1 VGACTLRTVI
11 RSQEEPR
18 DIKDDYRMRTCELI
32 CLMALLIAHSQAT
45 RAQVDAS
52 GAEKGNSFG
61 LKLSVDEVNL
71 TFHAAD
77 ANGMPVNDLKL
88 EEFGILDDGRTPR
101 RVVRFQLLEDAPI
114 RGGILM
120 DTSESMTDHVAR
132 DRAIS
137 IKYVEHMLGQK
148 ADKGFLM
155 EFGYTSNVMT
165 PWTSDSAV
173 LASGIR
179 NVAADKQN
187 LLGGTALFDALFRA
201 CFSEFSKVD
210 HATSGNFILLFSDGQ
225 DNTSRTSLR
234 EAVDMCQRSDT
245 AVYVFRSTAG
255 TQLFS
260 SGPKTLRE
268 LAEQTGGRV
277 FNADDSDAYIDS
289 DLGIIESEL
298 RNLYRVIY
306 NPAELK
312 HNGMFHRIELET
324 PERVATIS
332 VRSGYYAPDR

>member
-1 VGACTLRTVI
+1 MRACG
-11 RSQEEPR
+11 
-18 DIKDDYRMRTCELI
+18 LI
-32 CLMALLIAHSQAT
+32 CLMALLTAHAQA
-45 RAQVDAS
+45 RPAQQDAP
-52 GAEKGNSFG
+52 GAEGGNSFS

-77 ANGMPVNDLKL
+77 AHGMPVNDLKL
-88 EEFGILDDGRTPR
+88 EELRILDDGRTPR
-101 RVVRFQLLEDAPI
+101 RVVGFQRLEDAPI
-114 RGGILM
+114 HAGILM
-120 DTSESMTDHVAR
+120 DTSESMTEQVPR

-137 IKYVEHMLGQK
+137 IKYAEHVLRQR

-155 EFGYTSNVMT
+155 DFGYTSKLMT
-165 PWTSDSAV
+165 PWTNDSAA
-173 LASGIR
+173 LAAGIR
-179 NVAADKQN
+179 NVAAGKEN
-187 LLGGTALFDALFRA
+187 PLGGTALFDALFRA

-210 HATSGNFILLFSDGQ
+210 HAASGNFILLFSDGQ
-225 DNTSRTSLR
+225 DNASRTSLP

-245 AVYVFRSTAG
+245 AVYVFRATAG

-277 FNADDSDAYIDS
+277 FNVGDSDDEIDS
-289 DLGIIESEL
+289 DLAFIEAEL
-298 RNLYRVIY
+298 RNQYRVIY

-312 HNGMFHRIELET
+312 HNGMFHRIELQT

-332 VRSGYYAPDR
+332 IRSGYYAPDR

>member
-1 VGACTLRTVI
+1 
-11 RSQEEPR
+11 
-18 DIKDDYRMRTCELI
+18 MRTCVLT
-32 CLMALLIAHSQAT
+32 CLMALLMTHSQAA
-45 RAQVDAS
+45 RSQVDAS
-52 GAEKGNSFG
+52 GTENGNSFG

-88 EEFGILDDGRTPR
+88 EEFVILDEGRTPR
-101 RVVRFQLLEDAPI
+101 RVVGFQLLQDAPI

-137 IKYVEHMLGQK
+137 IKYAEHMLRQK
-148 ADKGFLM
+148 ADRGFLM

-165 PWTSDSAV
+165 PWTSDSRV

-179 NVAADKQN
+179 NVAAGQQN
-187 LLGGTALFDALFRA
+187 PLGGTALFDALFQA

-210 HATSGNFILLFSDGQ
+210 HAASGNFILLFSDGQ
-225 DNTSRTSLR
+225 DNASRTSLR
-234 EAVDMCQRSDT
+234 EVVDMCQRSDT
-245 AVYVFRSTAG
+245 AVYVFRSTSG

-260 SGPKTLRE
+260 SGPKTLLD

-277 FNADDSDAYIDS
+277 FNADDSDAYIES

-312 HNGMFHRIELET
+312 RNGMFHRIELQT